1 MLSNFFKRFRPVKRD
16 PEIPAPLQV
25 SNPASPAS
33 PKEESFF
40 DVVKDFDLPTP
51 PPPPAAPPT
60 KKVDVFQLPEE
71 IRVTAKMRC
80 LPAVMTNPP
89 KAWTVSVTRR
99 EKDSF
104 WISRVETEKDPV
116 PVKVGEMV
124 TLVTFNDTHQNTYE
138 CKVLKIATG
147 TPEQIL
153 VAAPAETKQEESR
166 ASSIGRRKHFRL
178 EIRLPVDLKYDGVTI
193 ECHSRDLSLGGLALD
208 LPRTLPEGIMVDLT
222 VRSWNFP
229 LKTPVKI
236 IRCFELDGEYIAAV
250 AFPPDMTIMAR
261 ELVSHFLAENQR
273 GR

>member
-1 MLSNFFKRFRPVKRD
+1 MLSNFFKKFRPTKRE
-16 PEIPAPLQV
+16 PEIPPV
-25 SNPASPAS
+25 STAPASS
-33 PKEESFF
+33 PTAKDESFF
-40 DVVKDFDLPTP
+40 DVVKDFDLPAPPTP
-51 PPPPAAPPT
+51 PPVTPE
-60 KKVDVFQLPEE
+60 KKPDVFQLPDE
-71 IRVTAKMRC
+71 IKVTAKMRC

-104 WISRVETEKDPV
+104 WIARVETEKDPL

-124 TLVTFNDTHQNTYE
+124 TLVTFNDTHQSTYE
-138 CKVLKIATG
+138 CKVLKMTTG
-147 TPEQIL
+147 TPEQFL
-153 VAAPAETKQEESR
+153 VAAPAEVKQEESR

-178 EIRLPVDLKYDGVTI
+178 EIRLPVDLKHEGVTI

-250 AFPPDMTIMAR
+250 AFTPEMTIMAR